1 MENIPKDTFNSNS
14 SNYTELFLSL
24 LSVVITIG
32 ALKILNVLNI
42 YSILSKNSIGNSFSN
57 QNLLKNKKKIGLLTN
72 EIPPIVYGGVATWI
86 INFMEMFKKD
96 NDYEVI
102 PIYLAYQ
109 DYPPEEFKKYKDIR
123 IIYYQNDIQ
132 KCFEDIDI
140 CINNIWISLDTIKEI
155 KKIYP
160 SMPMVSVCHSL
171 IQMEHKT
178 NLGSQYQITWE
189 DQEVTF
195 KNSDFVVLIS
205 ESEKEYYFD
214 FKYDEFKAKPVV
226 IYNSYKPK
234 YDNIECK
241 VDYEMN
247 NPGYI
252 GRHVPRK
259 RPELPLFA
267 VKNTGNK
274 DVEVYNMGVDY
285 KNGSNL
291 YWDKLNK
298 DNKQLNII
306 PFSSDPDLKKKYWES
321 IGVNC
326 ITGIYEPFGYTICE
340 TLDRRVPCI
349 VQDIGGPSEIIKEYK
364 KNVITY
370 KVDIDFDKDVDNFSE
385 ALEKFWLLSKEERK
399 NMAEEARKSLDKF
412 RPEIIKEEWKKL
424 LDECDI
430 GLKENIKKTYENVLE
445 NLQNILE

>member
-1 MENIPKDTFNSNS
+1 MENIPKADFYSND
-14 SNYTELFLSL
+14 SNYVESFLL
-24 LSVVITIG
+24 ILSVVITIG
-32 ALKILNVLNI
+32 FLKILNTLTL
-42 YSILSKNSIGNSFSN
+42 YTILKKNNIGNSFSN
-57 QNLLKNKKKIGLLTN
+57 TNLLKNKKKIGLLTN

-96 NDYEVI
+96 KEYEVI

-109 DYPPEEFKKYKDIR
+109 DYPPEDFKKYKDIR
-123 IIYYQNDIQ
+123 IIYYKDDI
-132 KCFEDIDI
+132 KDRFKDIDI

-160 SMPMVSVCHSL
+160 SMPMISVCHSL

-178 NLGSQYQITWE
+178 NLGSQYQVTWE

-214 FKYDEFKAKPVV
+214 FKYNEFKAEPVV

-234 YDNIECK
+234 YDNVNCE
-241 VDYEMN
+241 VNYGRD

-298 DNKQLNII
+298 DKQLNII

-349 VQDIGGPSEIIKEYK
+349 VQDIGGPSEIIKNFE

-370 KVDIDFDKDVDNFSE
+370 KVDIDFDNDVNNFSE
-385 ALEKFWLLSKEERK
+385 ALQKFWSLSKQERK
-399 NMAEEARKSLDKF
+399 KMAEEARKSLDRF

-424 LDECDI
+424 LDKCDT
-430 GLKENIKKTYENVLE
+430 GLQEDIKNTYENVLD